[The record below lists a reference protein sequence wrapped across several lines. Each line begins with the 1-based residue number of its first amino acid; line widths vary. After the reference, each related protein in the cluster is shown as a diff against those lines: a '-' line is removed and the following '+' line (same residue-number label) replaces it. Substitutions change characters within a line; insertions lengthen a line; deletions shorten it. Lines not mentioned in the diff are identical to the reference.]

1 MKNTMTIATVT
12 VSNEFENDQN
22 FKVQNVVFTTEE
34 KIQQFEKSNGVK
46 TLVERK
52 LFKLKK
58 SDFLRLLA
66 LDTSLVLLKPF
77 KVDEGLDA
85 KASLEEAYEDHLLLL
100 GGAKLTIE
108 REDRYETLLSDEP
121 EVDKDGNPVVDA
133 NEDVVYKPLL
143 DENGKPQ
150 QKLVGFGE
158 TTLLKLEL
166 SEPAKEELA
175 ALRVDTRTGVRDVT
189 KKLTKKE

>member
-85 KASLEEAYEDHLLLL
+85 KTSFEEAYEDHLLLL

-166 SEPAKEELA
+166 SEPAKEELT
-175 ALRVDTRTGVRDVT
+175 ALRADTRSGVRDVT

>member
-121 EVDKDGNPVVDA
+121 ELDKDGNPVVDA
-133 NEDVVYKPLL
+133 NEDIVYKPLL